1 MDETLFIIKL
11 SCLIVSCRYLVSM
24 DGSFP
29 WKWQNLRILQ
39 KMSGRPRSCV
49 TKLQINIIKAHP
61 LLFHVRHMSFVR
73 ILDYRDP
80 LPPPPPPH
88 PPPHHHR
95 HRALEGERR
104 GPGIYKRQCNREKTR
119 TWPPGC
125 TQPMARPCRFLH
137 KTTVTSNLFAL
148 YVLKFV

>member
-1 MDETLFIIKL
+1 
-11 SCLIVSCRYLVSM
+11 
-24 DGSFP
+24 
-29 WKWQNLRILQ
+29 
-39 KMSGRPRSCV
+39 MSGRPRSCV
-49 TKLQINIIKAHP
+49 TKLQINIIKARP

-80 LPPPPPPH
+80 LPPPPHPPPPH

-137 KTTVTSNLFAL
+137 KTTFKSFCIYVI
-148 YVLKFV
+148 YVLTMTYWPAGTSLWPDTADSYTKLLCLQIFSHMYVIVKS